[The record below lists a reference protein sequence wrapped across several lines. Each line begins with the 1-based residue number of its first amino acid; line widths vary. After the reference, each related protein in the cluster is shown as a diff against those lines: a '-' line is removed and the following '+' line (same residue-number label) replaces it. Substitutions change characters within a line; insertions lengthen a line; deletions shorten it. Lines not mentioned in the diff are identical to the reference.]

1 METSAKAKIGVNDV
15 SDETAF
21 EPSSSLKTLN
31 IDSKKKPPTKICV
44 PKKEF
49 CLSQFKSLFKITSKK
64 VNGIFFRAYFCLSFY
79 L

>member
-31 IDSKKKPPTKICV
+31 IDSKKSHPLKSVLKKRVLFV
-44 PKKEF
+44 P
-49 CLSQFKSLFKITSKK
+49 I
-64 VNGIFFRAYFCLSFY
+64 
-79 L
+79 